1 VRSRASTSKEEHMKP
16 IHAELGD
23 DPPGGF
29 PEASA
34 LGITATAAAPV
45 LALCRKLVAA
55 GFDPNTP
62 LEAYRD
68 RNVIALKVRSIGGGA
83 RLAVAG
89 NGVGFRVEAS
99 PSEGACGVVGGS
111 LVRFAANSQPRATPD
126 VTRLDGADIR
136 WSKEGDEYVLR
147 LRNGRIAARVKPE
160 GKLWRVHFADR
171 NRSDLMNLTRAKD
184 AARLILVAKVAHR
197 AAA

>member
-1 VRSRASTSKEEHMKP
+1 MTTPRRTNAQ
-16 IHAELGD
+16 
-23 DPPGGF
+23 GGF

-45 LALCRKLVAA
+45 LALCRKLLLA
-55 GFDPNTP
+55 GFDAKTP

-68 RNVIALKVRSIGGGA
+68 RNTLALKVRSIGEGA

-89 NGVGFRVEAS
+89 NGVGFRVEIG
-99 PSEGACGVVGGS
+99 PSEGTCGVAGGS
-111 LVRFAANSQPRATPD
+111 PVRSPAKSDARAPAQAE
-126 VTRLDGADIR
+126 RLDGAAIR
-136 WSKEGDEYVLR
+136 WTGEGDQHVLR
-147 LRNGRIAARVKPE
+147 LRTGVAARVRPE
-160 GKLWRVHFADR
+160 GKLWRVHYADG
-171 NRSDLMNLTRAKD
+171 NRSDLMNLPRAKD